1 MDDLTIDD
9 LDPLVEEQLR
19 LRATRNGRS
28 LEEEVRSILTEAL
41 GGVDL
46 DLPPCGPGLEPPRFD
61 E

>member
-1 MDDLTIDD
+1 MNDLTIDD
-9 LDPLVEEQLR
+9 LDPLVEV
-19 LRATRNGRS
+19 RATRNGRS
-28 LEEEVRSILTEAL
+28 LEEEVRSILTKAL

>member
-9 LDPLVEEQLR
+9 LDPVVEEQLR

-28 LEEEVRSILTEAL
+28 LEEEVRLILTEAL